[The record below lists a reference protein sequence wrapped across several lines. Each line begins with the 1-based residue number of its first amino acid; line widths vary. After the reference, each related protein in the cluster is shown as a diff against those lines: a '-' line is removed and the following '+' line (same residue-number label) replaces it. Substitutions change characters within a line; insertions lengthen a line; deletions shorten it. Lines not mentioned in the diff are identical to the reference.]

1 MKLAASLAL
10 VTCLLAAASRA
21 QVGDTITTEGIVSAP
36 PAAVW
41 AAWTTA
47 EGLQS
52 WLAPQAD
59 IDLRIGGLMRANY
72 NPKGKL
78 GDADTIENTI
88 LAFEPERLLSIRVA
102 KAPDSFPFRSSV
114 SSMWTVMY
122 FQSTGEGNTF
132 LRIVGLGFGPD
143 GESQKMKEYFSQGNA
158 YTLAQL
164 QKRFQQ

>member
-1 MKLAASLAL
+1 MKLAASIVL
-10 VTCLLAAASRA
+10 VSCLQAATTRA
-21 QVGDTITTEGIVSAP
+21 EVGDTIITEGIVTAP

-41 AAWTTA
+41 TAWTTA

-52 WLAPQAD
+52 WLAPRAD
-59 IDLRIGGLMRANY
+59 IDLRIDGLMRANY
-72 NPKGKL
+72 NPEGRL

-102 KAPDSFPFRSSV
+102 KAPDNFPFKSSV
-114 SSMWTVMY
+114 ASMWTLIY

-143 GESQKMKEYFSQGNA
+143 EDSQKMKAFFSQGNA

>member
-1 MKLAASLAL
+1 MKMVACIALAASLCTA
-10 VTCLLAAASRA
+10 TAGA
-21 QVGDTITTEGIVSAP
+21 QVGDTIITEGIVTAP

-59 IDLRIGGLMRANY
+59 IELRIDGLMRTNY

-78 GDADTIENTI
+78 GDAGTIENTI

-102 KAPDSFPFRSSV
+102 KAPDDFPFKRSIA
-114 SSMWTVMY
+114 SMWTVMY
-122 FQSTGEGNTF
+122 FQSSGDGNTF

-143 GESQKMKEYFSQGNA
+143 EDSQKMKAYFSQGNA

-164 QKRFQQ
+164 QKRFMH